1 MNAISS
7 FFKTEIE
14 YFQRLTTDGRKLISS
29 IALYNVASPLFQI
42 FLNAFL
48 WRESH
53 DLKIVTLYNI
63 TFRLGIP
70 IGFYFAGL
78 LLKKYRPSSL
88 YLLSCLALGVSASL
102 LIFFTTITFISVSL
116 FGILFGVGFGL
127 FWASRNLLT
136 LRFVDS
142 EHRIYFAS
150 LESSSGTV
158 LGIFIPILIG
168 WFITFGGNGGLY
180 TPIQAYQLISL
191 LMLVVLFISG
201 TVIKSSSV
209 TNVEVNH
216 IFLKKSDEVW
226 KKYRVF
232 AFING
237 LLDGLIGGFLPTLM
251 ILTFIGQEN
260 ALGTIQSLTA
270 LIAVIITYNIGKKIA
285 THKRLPLMVISIF
298 FLIAGS
304 LGFSI
309 LYSALGVIFFL
320 TLLSI
325 ANPLYWVSASSLNYD
340 LIEREN
346 QDGHHYSYIFDQ
358 ELFVSAGRVFS
369 TMVFFLFLILL
380 PSGFALRFSMLV
392 FATSQAL
399 LLLLA
404 KAIERQI
411 KVTT

>member
-14 YFQRLTTDGRKLISS
+14 YFQRLTIDGQKLISS
-29 IALYNVASPLFQI
+29 IALYNIASPLFQI

-63 TFRLGIP
+63 AFRLGIP

-88 YLLSCLALGVSASL
+88 YLLSCLALGITASL
-102 LIFFTTITFISVSL
+102 LIFFSTITFISVSL
-116 FGILFGVGFGL
+116 FGILFGIGFGL

-150 LESSSGTV
+150 LESSSNTV
-158 LGIFIPILIG
+158 LGIFVPILIG
-168 WFITFGGNGGLY
+168 WFITLGGDGGLY
-180 TPIQAYQLISL
+180 TSIQAYQVISL
-191 LMLVVLFISG
+191 LMLVILFISG

-237 LLDGLIGGFLPTLM
+237 LLDGMIGGFLPTLM
-251 ILTFIGQEN
+251 VLTFIGQEN

-285 THKRLPLMVISIF
+285 THKRLPLMVISIL

-320 TLLSI
+320 TLLSV

-346 QDGHHYSYIFDQ
+346 REGHHYSYIFDQ

-380 PSGFALRFSMLV
+380 PSGFALRFSMLL
-392 FATSQAL
+392 FATSQVL

-404 KAIERQI
+404 KIIERKI
-411 KVTT
+411 KVNN